1 MKDKYSKPLTDQD
14 WRFGHLELVSDWLER
29 WSSTIA
35 KDRTLSAQTSVSF
48 RHSCIAL
55 PLIVS
60 HLTQNCGFEY
70 VLSSRLQNDPIE
82 HQFGLYRM
90 MSGAQYHIT
99 YSQILESQR
108 RLNLS
113 NILKLFSVQ
122 QNKSELNIK
131 QFIRTFS
138 PTTDEFVPMSYAQYS
153 VFFYDL
159 NSIDLDIHVLQAIV
173 FIRGYAVTCILKPQI
188 AIIVINNLL
197 KTKIL
202 RLQILR
208 NMTL

>member
-1 MKDKYSKPLTDQD
+1 
-14 WRFGHLELVSDWLER
+14 
-29 WSSTIA
+29 
-35 KDRTLSAQTSVSF
+35 
-48 RHSCIAL
+48 
-55 PLIVS
+55 
-60 HLTQNCGFEY
+60 
-70 VLSSRLQNDPIE
+70 
-82 HQFGLYRM
+82 M

-173 FIRGYAVTCILKPQI
+173 FIGGYAVTYILKPQI

-197 KTKIL
+197 KTRIL
-202 RLQILR
+202 RLQMLR